1 MSDYFGRRKVSQ
13 ERVMGISFVDVLM
26 QVIFV
31 LLVVLMVGYID
42 PEEKDALN
50 KYSKLGQDLCVK
62 VNKDNFEACRDYL
75 NVETLV
81 VKSEYDGV
89 GADTCKKLGASNRDD
104 CIERVNKLIGSLNTC
119 LPTVRKNFVPPS
131 TVWEILS
138 PDEIRFI
145 KFTDE
150 YKSYISS
157 KGMIEKVEMVN
168 LLGLKAGHIYR
179 PSEIATVFGFL
190 KEGSC
195 YHSYSQ
201 TVTGRFTSK
210 EIAAATAA
218 LWRLREFSVN

>member
-1 MSDYFGRRKVSQ
+1 MSDYFSRRKVSQ

-42 PEEKDALN
+42 PEEQDELN

-75 NVETLV
+75 KDETV
-81 VKSEYDGV
+81 GVKSEFDSV
-89 GADTCKKLGASNRDD
+89 GADACKKLGASNRDD
-104 CIERVNKLIGSLNTC
+104 CFEKINKLIGSLNTC

-131 TVWEILS
+131 TIWEILS
-138 PDEIRFI
+138 PDEIRFV
-145 KFTDE
+145 KFTDD
-150 YKSYISS
+150 YKNYISS
-157 KGMIEKVEMVN
+157 KGMAEKVEIVN
-168 LLGLKAGHIYR
+168 LLGLKAGRVYR
-179 PSEIATVFGFL
+179 PSEIPAVFGFL
-190 KEGSC
+190 KEGTC

-201 TVTGRFTSK
+201 TVIGRFSSK

-218 LWRLREFSVN
+218 LWRLREFSID